1 MFKKKL
7 ELLIK
12 ILQDDGFSQGESIKL
27 VYFFRAWKVLSS
39 NEINNQMFVL
49 ECSIEEWNIKEV
61 KEILRELSKEFYLF
75 EVFNKYIKIDKLSE
89 KSFLL
94 IIEFI
99 FQERTFL
106 NLYDVLVD
114 MLGKHDR
121 GYYISNQVAELGV
134 KLLNTNYSEL
144 YVPFSNSFNV
154 AYYAEKKI
162 FAESYADELI
172 IEIIKILDDVDI
184 EFNRT
189 DILDKPSFIEGDRLK
204 AFDCTVSF
212 PPIGAKSISSSFR
225 GDIYNRFRIY
235 QGKGSLD
242 VAHFEHILAQT
253 RRKAVV
259 LMATGVTFRGGVEE
273 KFREYLIGNNWLEAI
288 VQLPSNLLI
297 GTGVQ
302 TTFFVINKKKSHNNI
317 YFMNLNDKQF
327 IEKKGRQLV
336 LNNID
341 KIMEMYKEKKE
352 IENIASVIP
361 SYQIIENNYSL
372 SINRYISS
380 KEDIHITQI
389 LDDYNMKTIQE
400 IATVRKSQL
409 IEDEVEGTP
418 TYEISPSDFNTFG
431 FTLECG
437 RVKRIKQQYSKYQTY
452 KLLPNDILVSTKGTV
467 GKVALIGD
475 IKDPMIA
482 SQAIQVIRLNELSL
496 IEPKYLYMFLKSNI
510 GQNLLKKLSTG
521 TTMPQI
527 TTKEIKALKVPI
539 ATMAE
544 QKKIIKKFE
553 EEVLLYKEIER
564 LKEKVNKIN
573 NNFLGDLDHE

>member
-1 MFKKKL
+1 MFKENL
-7 ELLIK
+7 EFLIK
-12 ILQDDGFSQGESIKL
+12 VLGNDGFTQEESIKL
-27 VYFFRAWKVLSS
+27 VYFFRAWRVLSN
-39 NEINNQMFVL
+39 NEVTDKRFRFEHSRKEL
-49 ECSIEEWNIKEV
+49 NIRDLDYV
-61 KEILRELSKEFYLF
+61 FRELSEEFYLF
-75 EVFNKYIKIDKLSE
+75 EAFDKSVKIDKLSE

-94 IIEFI
+94 IIEFV

-106 NLYDVLVD
+106 KLYDVFVD
-114 MLGKHDR
+114 MLGKYGRD
-121 GYYISNQVAELGV
+121 YYISNQVAELGV

-144 YVPFSNSFNV
+144 YAPFSNSFNV
-154 AYYAEKKI
+154 AYYTEKKI
-162 FAESYADELI
+162 FAESHADELI

-204 AFDCTVSF
+204 GFDCTVSF
-212 PPIGAKSISSSFR
+212 PPIGAKSISSSFKD
-225 GDIYNRFRIY
+225 DIYNRFRIY

-273 KFREYLIGNNWLEAI
+273 KFREYLMGNNWLEAI

-302 TTFFVINKKKSHNNI
+302 TTFFVINKKKNHNNV
-317 YFMNLNDKQF
+317 YFMNLEDKQF

-336 LNNID
+336 LNKID
-341 KIMEMYKEKKE
+341 KIIEMYKEKKE
-352 IENIASVIP
+352 VENIASVVP
-361 SYQIIENNYSL
+361 SFQIIENNYSL
-372 SINRYISS
+372 SINRYIFS
-380 KEDIHITQI
+380 KEDIRISKI
-389 LDDYNMKTIQE
+389 LDNYSSQSVQE

-409 IEDEVEGTP
+409 IEDELEGTP

-437 RVKRIKQQYSKYQTY
+437 RVKKIKQQHSKYLTY
-452 KLLPNDILVSTKGTV
+452 RLFPNDILVSTKGTI

-475 IKDPMIA
+475 IKAPMIA
-482 SQAIQVIRLNELSL
+482 SQAIQVIRLNVPHI

-510 GQNLLKKLSTG
+510 GQSLLKKLSTG

-527 TTKEIKALKVPI
+527 TTKEIKELKVPI
-539 ATMAE
+539 PSRKE
-544 QKKIIKKFE
+544 QEKAMQNFE
-553 EEVLLYKEIER
+553 EEVLLYKEVEC
-564 LKEKVNKIN
+564 LKEKIN
-573 NNFLGDLDHE
+573 NINTNFLGDLDHE

>member
-1 MFKKKL
+1 MFKKNL
-7 ELLIK
+7 ELLTK
-12 ILQDDGFSQGESIKL
+12 VLDNDGFTQEESVKL
-27 VYFFRAWKVLSS
+27 VYFFKAWKVLSDS
-39 NEINNQMFVL
+39 EIKNQRL
-49 ECSIEEWNIKEV
+49 QYEHLRKELNIKELDY
-61 KEILRELSKEFYLF
+61 IFRELSEEFYLF
-75 EVFNKYIKIDKLSE
+75 EIFYRYMNIDKLSE
-89 KSFLL
+89 KSLL
-94 IIEFI
+94 FIIEFI

-144 YVPFSNSFNV
+144 YAPFGNSFNV

-162 FAESYADELI
+162 FAESHADELT

-189 DILDKPSFIEGDRLK
+189 DILDKPSFIEGDKLK
-204 AFDCTVSF
+204 SFDCTVSF
-212 PPIGAKSISSSFR
+212 PPIGAKSISSFR
-225 GDIYNRFRIY
+225 GDIYNRFGLY

-253 RRKAVV
+253 LRKAVV

-273 KFREYLIGNNWLEAI
+273 KFREYLIGHNWLEAI

-302 TTFFVINKKKSHNNI
+302 TTFFVINKKKNHNNI

-352 IENIASVIP
+352 VENIASVIP

-539 ATMAE
+539 ATMEE

-553 EEVLLYKEIER
+553 EEVLLYKEMEY
-564 LKEKVNKIN
+564 LKEKINKLN